1 MYYRERAKASL
12 YSGLDTAR
20 IGQPEYGI
28 GNSLLSQLSGLFY
41 SLQEKVTILSCL
53 VSGFSPPPL
62 LALDWVDSFDSSM
75 KAFMKAATG

>member
-53 VSGFSPPPL
+53 VSAFSPPFS
-62 LALDWVDSFDSSM
+62 ALDWVDSFYSSM

>member
-28 GNSLLSQLSGLFY
+28 GNSLLE
-41 SLQEKVTILSCL
+41 SLGNRT
-53 VSGFSPPPL
+53 
-62 LALDWVDSFDSSM
+62 
-75 KAFMKAATG
+75 